1 MFWEFCSSNPEGSL
15 FFSFMKVSFLSFFFR
30 VRLSVR
36 LSVRVRVRVR
46 VRVGWIGKLR
56 SRGYY

>member
-1 MFWEFCSSNPEGSL
+1 MGCIGQPSIRKVLF

-36 LSVRVRVRVR
+36 LSVRVRVRFMVR
-46 VRVGWIGKLR
+46 F
-56 SRGYY
+56 S